1 MIDNRYRVIGLLGR
15 GGMGEV
21 YRADDLRLG
30 QQVAL
35 KLLPASL
42 ASDPQRLMQFHNE
55 VRTARQVSH
64 PNVCRVYDI
73 GDLAITDGTRQ
84 LFITME
90 YVDGEDL
97 SSLLR
102 RIGRL
107 PEDKALDIARQIC
120 AGLSAAHTRGVI
132 HRDLKPANIMLDS
145 TGQVRLMDFSLAAIG
160 TVTDVRAGTPAY
172 MSPEQL
178 GGTGVTALSDVFAL
192 GLVLYELFTGKRGFT
207 AKTLGDLVEQHQ
219 NRAIVPPS
227 ALVPGLNPAIERAI
241 MRCLAADPAD
251 RPASAMAV
259 SAALPGGDP
268 LAAALAAGETPSPQM
283 VAAAG
288 DDSTALTFGA
298 GGAWLTA
305 SIVLLVLTAML
316 ASRLT
321 LNAQIPFDRAP
332 STLFDRA
339 RDLEKSFG
347 FPDPGDRAWGIQERS
362 EFLSWIRGRKG
373 PADLPAILRSGSPPA
388 MVFWYRSSPTLL
400 VPSGNAVSVA
410 DPPSAM
416 TGMSLIVLDLKGQLL
431 SFERLPPQLSPDARP
446 GAPIVTWDS
455 FFEAAGL
462 SAVRL
467 TAAAPTYSPR
477 AFADTRL
484 AWLGT
489 WPGLPEASLRIE
501 AGSYL
506 GSPVYFRTF
515 GPWNES
521 EADTAPGG
529 AVKAIALLALLV
541 GPALMVA
548 AAIVARANWRAGR
561 GDRRGAIRLAA
572 VAAIATLGGWFFAA
586 HHVADVGIEQ
596 QRLFAAAGHTLFGA
610 ATMWLFYLAAE
621 PYVRKTWPHMLI
633 TWTRL
638 LGGRYRDGMVGR
650 DLLVGAAC
658 GLAMTVISYVFHLA
672 PEWLSWPPFAPHTA
686 DMLLGTRALIA
697 RVFFQISGAMEN
709 AMLGVL
715 GLALLRAALQRLWPP
730 LGRTWVAFTVA
741 TMLFSPLAARGQ
753 FQSGLLAFDL
763 VFGVIL
769 VVIIL
774 GVIFRFGLFAG
785 FIGFFC
791 HFWTWGVAIT
801 LASDRPYFETGLVA
815 LALVAAIAITGFVM
829 TRSRQAE
836 LVHHEAP

>member
-1 MIDNRYRVIGLLGR
+1 
-15 GGMGEV
+15 MGEV

-35 KLLPASL
+35 KLLPAAL
-42 ASDPQRLMQFHNE
+42 ASGPQRLMQFHNE

-107 PEDKALDIARQIC
+107 PEDKALDIARQVC

-145 TGQVRLMDFSLAAIG
+145 AGQVRLMDFSLAAIG
-160 TVTDVRAGTPAY
+160 AVTDIRAGTPSY
-172 MSPEQL
+172 MAPEQL
-178 GGTGVTALSDVFAL
+178 SGTGVTALSDVFAL
-192 GLVLYELFTGKRGFT
+192 GLVLYELFTGQRGFT
-207 AKTLGDLVEQHQ
+207 AKTVGDLVEQHQ

-241 MRCLAADPAD
+241 MRCLAADPAE
-251 RPASAMAV
+251 RPPSAMAV

-288 DDSTALTFGA
+288 DDTTVLSFGA
-298 GGAWLTA
+298 GGAWLAA
-305 SIVLLVLTAML
+305 SIVLLVLVGML

-332 STLFDRA
+332 STLFDGA
-339 RDLEKSFG
+339 RDFEKSLG
-347 FPDPGDRAWGIQERS
+347 FPDQADRAWGISVRQ
-362 EFLSWIRGRKG
+362 EFLGWIKARKS
-373 PADLPAILRSGSPPA
+373 PAELPAILRSGSPPA
-388 MVFWYRSSPTLL
+388 MVFWYRSSPELL
-400 VPSGNAVSVA
+400 VPIDNPVSVS
-410 DPPSAM
+410 DPPSGL
-416 TGMSLIVLDLKGQLL
+416 TGMTILVLDLKGRLL
-431 SFERLPPQLSPDARP
+431 SFERLPPQLLPTAQTTTP
-446 GAPIVTWDS
+446 VKWDQ
-455 FFEAAGL
+455 FFEAAV
-462 SAVRL
+462 VRL
-467 TAAAPTYSPR
+467 GDLSPVAPTYSPR

-489 WPGLPEASLRIE
+489 WPGLPDAPLRVE

-506 GSPVYFRTF
+506 GRPVYFRTF
-515 GPWNES
+515 GPWNVS
-521 EADTAPGG
+521 EADSAPSGG
-529 AVKAIALLALLV
+529 VQAIAFLALLI

-548 AAIVARANWRAGR
+548 AALVARANWRAGR

-572 VAAIATLGGWFFAA
+572 VVAIAQLGGWFFAA
-586 HHVADVGIEQ
+586 HHVADVGVEQ
-596 QRLFAAAGHTLFGA
+596 GRLFSAAGRTMFGA
-610 ATMWLFYLAAE
+610 ATLWLFYLAAE
-621 PYVRKTWPHMLI
+621 PYVRKTWPHMLV
-633 TWTRL
+633 TWSRL

-650 DLLVGAAC
+650 DLLVGAVC

-686 DMLLGTRALIA
+686 EMLLGTRALVA
-697 RVFFQISGAMEN
+697 RLFFQASGAMEN

-715 GLALLRAALQRLWPP
+715 GLALLRAALQRAWPP
-730 LGRTWVAFTVA
+730 LGRTWVAFLVA

-785 FIGFFC
+785 FVGFFC
-791 HFWTWGVAIT
+791 HFWTWGVAVT
-801 LASDRPYFETGLVA
+801 LESDRPYFETGLVA
-815 LALVAAIAITGFVM
+815 LALVAVVAVTGFVL
-829 TRSRQAE
+829 TRSRLA
-836 LVHHEAP
+836 AS